1 MLACVFHDFIR
12 AQWVHVS
19 LELNFTFEC
28 THEVSSWQFN
38 HETRPWGHENKQNMW
53 NVSGI
58 ITIKIGTHNVGN
70 ICLANRPNEAVL
82 LTRVYSFEIHPSD
95 LFQFTSRDTAQ
106 SYGWTWWPLQS
117 LKGKPSTR
125 EITNR
130 SPCVIRNSA
139 SSVHHPPLGLHMLQP
154 AHSTQIMLVPAGCTG
169 NEANKKSNAVVTAV
183 KYRIDYLDSRE
194 CGFKSHQFCIIT
206 APWSTTSVCSSV
218 LWFRTHFAYC
228 IRIINDTRWWI

>member
-38 HETRPWGHENKQNMW
+38 HETRPWGHENKRNMW
-53 NVSGI
+53 NVTGI
-58 ITIKIGTHNVGN
+58 ITIKNGSHNVGN

-117 LKGKPSTR
+117 LKGPSTR

-154 AHSTQIMLVPAGCTG
+154 AHSTQIMLVPAGLCL
-169 NEANKKSNAVVTAV
+169 
-183 KYRIDYLDSRE
+183 YRKWGKQKVE
-194 CGFKSHQFCIIT
+194 CRGHSCEVQNRLSWFQRMWVQI
-206 APWSTTSVCSSV
+206 SSV
-218 LWFRTHFAYC
+218 LHHHSSLVNY
-228 IRIINDTRWWI
+228 